1 MSMTVKALKQYR
13 ENLEKLKDKA
23 PEVME
28 EILIGEGTFAVR
40 QARTIVTEKGVV
52 NTGEYRYNFHTGSKT
67 RPAYSAAK
75 MHDGSK
81 PRKQGKTWII
91 DVYNNLDYTGHL
103 EYGFRSHFVP
113 GHWERNTFV
122 YQRND
127 PEGGMYVG
135 PRNGYVQGTF
145 ALRTAM
151 RRTEMTQVPRIQR
164 KFERY
169 IKENLEKGL

>member
-1 MSMTVKALKQYR
+1 MSMTVKELKQFR
-13 ENLEKLKDKA
+13 DNLERLKDKA
-23 PEVME
+23 PEVVE
-28 EILIGEGTFAVR
+28 EILIGEGAFAVR
-40 QARTIVTEKGVV
+40 QARNIVTDRKKV

-67 RPAYSAAK
+67 RPAYASAK

-91 DVYNNLDYTGHL
+91 DVYNNLDYAGHL

-113 GHWERNTFV
+113 GHWEGNTFV

-135 PRNGYVQGTF
+135 PWGGYVQGTF

-151 RRTEMTQVPRIQR
+151 HRTEQTQKARIQR
-164 KFERY
+164 KFDRI
-169 IKENLEKGL
+169 IKEELEKGL